1 MSPPVQETD
10 GRLPFSALLLKV
22 FFFSQKIQMLLACS
36 VDGAPQEKAKFS
48 IPVTFNLYTGGLEV
62 G

>member
-22 FFFSQKIQMLLACS
+22 FFFQKIQMLLACS